1 MEFLHQNPQKF
12 IQDRTD
18 LIVLSINCISFMTM
32 NDDGKEEG
40 VRLNAIEKLTIFFNS
55 ENPDIINPIMRTYM
69 FLSIMLKGK
78 Q

>member
-1 MEFLHQNPQKF
+1 
-12 IQDRTD
+12 
-18 LIVLSINCISFMTM
+18 MTM